1 MEKGTGISIKM
12 RRTIMGKWRNYV
24 EKLKET
30 CKNNKKKVIG
40 ICTGLV
46 LVLSIGGVSY
56 AINIQDTGA
65 TVDKKVAT
73 TIDKE
78 TQNGSSTIKNN
89 SKKGN
94 DEKTSDTITSNS
106 EEKKTIQKKSE
117 DKETD
122 VATEKSVSQ
131 EQKVESKNETST
143 SSKETKTSEKDKKT
157 TTTSKK
163 TNSATSGS
171 NSSSKSNSSSSGSNS
186 SSNKTNNSG
195 ASESGSSS
203 SSAAKP
209 SHTHNWVAVTK
220 TVNHEE
226 TGHYESVKVSDEW
239 TEYIPVYET
248 IEKEICNTCGVDIT
262 SDYDAHLKAHALNGE
277 NASRRTEYKQIQTG
291 TNVVTHPAEY
301 NQQWVKD
308 SDAWTETVTTGYKC
322 SCGATK

>member
-1 MEKGTGISIKM
+1 
-12 RRTIMGKWRNYV
+12 MGKWRNYV

-94 DEKTSDTITSNS
+94 DEKTS
-106 EEKKTIQKKSE
+106 
-117 DKETD
+117 
-122 VATEKSVSQ
+122 
-131 EQKVESKNETST
+131 
-143 SSKETKTSEKDKKT
+143 ETKTSEKDKKT

-301 NQQWVKD
+301 KQQWVKD

>member
-12 RRTIMGKWRNYV
+12 RRSIMGKWRNYV

-106 EEKKTIQKKSE
+106 EEKKT
-117 DKETD
+117 
-122 VATEKSVSQ
+122 
-131 EQKVESKNETST
+131 
-143 SSKETKTSEKDKKT
+143 

-186 SSNKTNNSG
+186 SSNKTNNSE

-203 SSAAKP
+203 SSAEKP

-301 NQQWVKD
+301 KQQWVKD

>member
-106 EEKKTIQKKSE
+106 EE
-117 DKETD
+117 
-122 VATEKSVSQ
+122 
-131 EQKVESKNETST
+131 
-143 SSKETKTSEKDKKT
+143 KKT

-301 NQQWVKD
+301 KQQWVKD